1 MVKQSKFQISY
12 PAELPVTQSVE
23 QIKDLISSHQVL
35 ILCGET
41 GSGKTTQLP
50 KICLDLGR
58 GQNAIIGHTQ
68 PRRIAARSV
77 AARIADELQVELGKE
92 VGFKVRFSDQTNN
105 QTTIKV
111 MTDGILL
118 AETQADPKL
127 LRYDTIIIDEA
138 HERNLN
144 IDFLIGYLK
153 KLLPQRP
160 DLKVI
165 ITSATIDVD
174 RFSQHFDKAPVI
186 NIEGRT
192 YPVEIEYRP
201 MMSEEEGDVITLED
215 SVLGVI
221 KEIGKKSGDILVFL
235 PGEKDIHDIKRYLT
249 EALDPS
255 YEVLPLFSRLP
266 IAEQQKIFQSSTQK
280 RIILSTNIA
289 ETSLTVPNIKFVI
302 DSGLARV
309 VRYNPRLK
317 IEQLLIEKVSQAAA
331 NQRKGRCGRIA
342 PGVCYRL
349 YDEDDFT
356 KRAEFTD
363 PEILR
368 SSLASV
374 ILRMANLNLGDVELF
389 PFLEPPLKKF
399 IQDGYD
405 LLFEL
410 HAVDQDK
417 KITNIGKVM
426 STIPID
432 PIFSRII
439 IEAKEQHC
447 LSEVIPIIAAIS
459 VADPIERPF
468 DKLEQ
473 AEKAQ
478 LIFHDPQSGFLSFY
492 KLWVIFNQ
500 EVKQK
505 KIKELAQFC
514 KKFFLSFTRMREWQ
528 EMFKQLFELVNELG
542 YRLNNKPAT
551 YDQIHISLL
560 SGLLRNIGMKEIDS
574 NFYNGAR
581 GIKFLIGPKLFRNKK
596 YKWIVAAEIVDTGK
610 MYGQCIAEINLQWI
624 EKLSAHLLE
633 STYSNPRWNQKLK
646 RVDASEKL
654 TLFGLVIVPSR
665 TIHYGP
671 IAPTIAK
678 EIFIREGL
686 IEGGYESPGKFWQEN
701 KKLIK
706 EIEAL
711 EHKSRRRDILINDD
725 VLYAFYDQKINTEI
739 INGDGF
745 EFWRKTIEQLE
756 PKHLYLTKAFLMQH
770 SAQEITEIAYPNQMT
785 LDGESYKVKYHFEPA
800 HPRDGVTIVIPLDKL
815 NAVQTNVTDWL
826 VPGLLKEKAEWA
838 FKNLPKSIKNKCIPL
853 KDWIDK
859 FLNFKKQSTFRDT
872 FNLFVRDHLDPNFM
886 QVDEILSK
894 IPNHLKIK
902 YEVVNDRNL
911 MVDLN
916 TDIDLLRTEHQKTT
930 KKVLQKV
937 RFTIEQDNLTSWS
950 FGDLPVKVEERID
963 TKSFKGFPALRDRD
977 SSVSV
982 AVFDNEHQAIASHQD
997 GVKRLL
1003 MLHFKER
1010 VKRLIQ
1016 KPPGIER
1023 YGLRLATKISP
1034 QELSANIVDIIFTT
1048 LVEKESNLRTVEKFE
1063 ILIQKAKNELPRL
1076 IDEVTSQ
1083 LERVSMSYAEIK
1095 TLQESLSYIDEI
1107 NEEIEEQLELLLP
1120 PYEKPL
1126 FDIQYLSEFPRYL
1139 KALKIRMQKYPQNT
1153 EKDFSNQQ
1161 AFERL
1166 KNKWIEKVV
1175 FYVEQGQA
1183 IPKEF
1188 IQFQW
1193 DLQELRVSFFA
1204 QELKT
1209 LKPISI
1215 QRMDKEWDRILKKY
1229 H

>member
-1 MVKQSKFQISY
+1 VVKQSKFQISY
-12 PAELPVTQSVE
+12 PAELPVTQSVD
-23 QIKDLISSHQVL
+23 QIKDLISEHQVV

-77 AARIADELQVELGKE
+77 AARIADELDVELGKE
-92 VGFKVRFSDQTNN
+92 VGFKVRFSDQTNH
-105 QTTIKV
+105 QTAIKV
-111 MTDGILL
+111 MTDGVLL
-118 AETQADPKL
+118 AETQTDPKL

-153 KLLPQRP
+153 KLLPQRA

-174 RFSQHFDKAPVI
+174 RFSQHFNKAPVI

-192 YPVEIEYRP
+192 YPVELEYRP
-201 MMSEEEGDVITLED
+201 MMLEEEGDVISLED
-215 SVLGVI
+215 SVFSVI

-249 EALDPS
+249 DALDPS
-255 YEVLPLFSRLP
+255 YEVLPLFSRL
-266 IAEQQKIFQSSTQK
+266 AVADQQKIFQSSTQK

-349 YDEDDFT
+349 YDEDDFN

-417 KITNIGKVM
+417 KITPLGKVM

-432 PIFSRII
+432 PIFSRMI

-447 LSEVIPIIAAIS
+447 LTEVIPIIAAIT

-473 AEKAQ
+473 AEKSQ

-492 KLWVIFNQ
+492 KLWTIFNQ

-528 EMFKQLFELVNELG
+528 EMFKQLSEIVNELG
-542 YRLNNKPAT
+542 YRWNNKAAT

-560 SGLLRNIGMKEIDS
+560 SGLLRNVGMKEIDS
-574 NFYNGAR
+574 SFYNGAR
-581 GIKFLIGPKLFRNKK
+581 GIKFLIGPKLYRNKK

-610 MYGQCIAEINLQWI
+610 LYAQCIAEINIEWV
-624 EKLSAHLLE
+624 EKLALHLLE
-633 STYSNPRWNQKLK
+633 SSYSNPRWNQKLR

-654 TLFGLVIVPSR
+654 TLFGLIIVPNR

-671 IAPTIAK
+671 VAPIIAK

-686 IEGGYESPGKFWQEN
+686 VEGGYESSGKFWQEN

-706 EIEAL
+706 EIETL
-711 EHKSRRRDILINDD
+711 EHKSRRRDILINDE
-725 VLYAFYDQKINTEI
+725 VLYAFYDKKINTEI

-745 EFWRKTIEQLE
+745 EFWRKTIEQKE
-756 PKHLYLTKAFLMQH
+756 PKHLYLTKEFLMQH
-770 SAQEITEIAYPNQMT
+770 SAQEITEHAYPNQMKI
-785 LDGESYKVKYHFEPA
+785 DGESYRVKYHFEPGHA
-800 HPRDGVTIVIPLDKL
+800 RDGVTLVIPLDKL
-815 NAVQTNVTDWL
+815 NGIETITTDWL
-826 VPGLLKEKAEWA
+826 VPGLLREKTEWA
-838 FKNLPKSIKNKCIPL
+838 LKNLPKNLKNKCIPL
-853 KDWIDK
+853 KEWIDK
-859 FLNFKKQSTFRDT
+859 FLHFKKQATFRDT
-872 FNLFVRDHLDPNFM
+872 FNLFVREYLDPNFM
-886 QVDEILSK
+886 QVDEVLHEV
-894 IPNHLKIK
+894 PNHLNMKF
-902 YEVVNDRNL
+902 EVVNDRNL
-911 MVDLN
+911 MIDLN
-916 TDIDLLRTEHQKTT
+916 TDIELLRKEHQKTT
-930 KKVLQKV
+930 KKVLQKI
-937 RFTIEQDNLTSWS
+937 RFKIEEDNLTTWS
-950 FGDLPVKVEERID
+950 FGDLPLKVEEQINA
-963 TKSFKGFPALRDRD
+963 KIFKGFTALIDHVT
-977 SSVSV
+977 SVSI
-982 AVFDNEHQAIASHQD
+982 AVYDNEQQAIKAHQK
-997 GVKRLL
+997 GIKRLL

-1010 VKRLIQ
+1010 VKRLTQ
-1016 KPPGIER
+1016 KAPGIEC
-1023 YGLRLATKISP
+1023 YGLRLATIISP
-1034 QELSANIVDIIFTT
+1034 QDLSLNIVDIIFNA
-1048 LVEKESNLRTVEKFE
+1048 LVDKNTIVRTKDEFE
-1063 ILIQKAKNELPRL
+1063 FMVQKAKNELPRL
-1076 IDEVTSQ
+1076 IDEVTLHLDQ
-1083 LERVSMSYAEIK
+1083 VSLNYAEIK
-1095 TLQESLSYIDEI
+1095 ALQEKLSYSNEI
-1107 NEEIEEQLELLLP
+1107 SEEIEEQLELLLP
-1120 PYEKPL
+1120 PYEEPL
-1126 FDIQYLSEFPRYL
+1126 FDIQHLSEFPRYL
-1139 KALKIRMQKYPQNT
+1139 KALKVRMQKYPQNT
-1153 EKDFSNQQ
+1153 EKDFKNQQ

-1166 KNKWIEKVV
+1166 KNKWIEKVI
-1175 FYVEQGQA
+1175 FYVEQGLS
-1183 IPKEF
+1183 IPPEF